1 MDEVARQF
9 PEGTLTPENVRSK
22 QEFTQ
27 QDGQY
32 RYYFR
37 LFEFKNRLEIAPLS
51 YVEDQARRVILHNRR
66 MEELERAKE
75 EIFERELRRQNIETF
90 TN

>member
-1 MDEVARQF
+1 MKWNGNFLKEQ
-9 PEGTLTPENVRSK
+9 LTPENVRSK

-51 YVEDQARRVILHNRR
+51 YVKDQARRVILHNRR
-66 MEELERAKE
+66 MEELEKAKE
-75 EIFERELRRQNIETF
+75 EIFETRT
-90 TN
+90 TPTKY